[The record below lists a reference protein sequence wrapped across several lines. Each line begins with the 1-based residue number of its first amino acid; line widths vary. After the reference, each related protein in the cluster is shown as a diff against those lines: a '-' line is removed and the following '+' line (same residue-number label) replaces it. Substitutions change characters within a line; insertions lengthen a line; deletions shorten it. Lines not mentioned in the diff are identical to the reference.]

1 MLRLLGA
8 CVAILLGCRGTPPA
22 TGQEVEITRLVDSL
36 RPVVERATGLTF
48 KGPTKSALK
57 TREEVRAYLLEKL
70 QQEFPVSR
78 QEGIEAVYRLLGLL
92 PDTLNL
98 RELLLDLYTE
108 QVAGFYDPA
117 QKTLFGVRGAE
128 PTQLRLVLAHELVH
142 ALQHQY
148 LPLDA
153 IMHPQGDADQ
163 QAAAQAVLEGHATL
177 ASIRVLLPGQDITG
191 NPAFWQSF
199 REQIKLQQTSMKEFA
214 RAPLAL
220 REELVFPY
228 LSGSEFMRWWG
239 TAHPGEPLPTRA
251 SLPRSTEQIL
261 HPARYQA
268 GDQPIRV
275 RFADSSATDVLY
287 EDTLGEFEVQLVATV
302 LRGGG
307 EVLTEEP
314 IGWGG
319 DRFRVYRTSSGPALI
334 WYSAWDDST
343 SAARFQGGVGTRLM
357 ARQRDG
363 YRTVAEPV
371 SGRAQPTV
379 RVMIAPVGW
388 EGWTRLPGLR

>member
-8 CVAILLGCRGTPPA
+8 CLAMLLGCRGTPPA
-22 TGQEVEITRLVDSL
+22 TGQESQIGRLVDSL

-48 KGPTKSALK
+48 RGPTKSAVK

-70 QQEFPVSR
+70 QAEFPVSR

-148 LPLDA
+148 LPLDT

-177 ASIRVLLPGQDITG
+177 ASIRVLLPGQDITA
-191 NPAFWQSF
+191 NPGFWQAF
-199 REQIKLQQTSMKEFA
+199 REQIKVQQTSMKEFA

-239 TAHPGEPLPTRA
+239 TAHPGEPLPTRT

-275 RFADSSATDVLY
+275 RFADSSATDFLY

-307 EVLTEEP
+307 EVLTQEP

-319 DRFRVYRTSSGPALI
+319 DRFRVYRTPSGPALI
-334 WYSAWDDST
+334 WYSVWDDPA
-343 SAARFQGGVGTRLM
+343 SATRFQGGIGARLM
-357 ARQRDG
+357 ARPRAA
-363 YRTVAEPV
+363 YRTAVDALA
-371 SGRAQPTV
+371 GAARPTV
-379 RVMIAPVGW
+379 RVVIAP
-388 EGWTRLPGLR
+388 EAWTRWRSLPPLR